1 VGFIYVFTNTPVR
14 MPDDLKKVKMWMWVG
29 DPIAEASFEAM
40 QISPVPLSITDV
52 LTSLQT
58 NLIDGFYTSPLAAIA
73 LQWFTRAKYMLDEP
87 LANASGA
94 VVISRKKFEELPP
107 DLREILVRNGK
118 VYLGKLTQVSR
129 EENARS
135 IETLKK
141 NGITL
146 VEPPSPQAVQ
156 RYGEIGSRARTLLVG
171 KLYTREL
178 LDRFERAVKTY
189 RDTLH
194 RALK

>member
-1 VGFIYVFTNTPVR
+1 MIYMFSNTPVR
-14 MPDDLKKVKMWMWVG
+14 TPDDLRKVKMWMWDG
-29 DPIAEASFEAM
+29 DPIAQAAFEAM

-73 LQWFTRAKYMLDEP
+73 LQWFSRAKYMLDAP

-107 DLREILVRNGK
+107 DLREILLRNGSI
-118 VYLGKLTQVSR
+118 YLKKLTQVSR
-129 EENARS
+129 EENAKS

-141 NGITL
+141 NGITV
-146 VEPPSPQAVQ
+146 VEPSSPEAL
-156 RYGEIGSRARTLLVG
+156 RSYEEIGRRARRLLAG
-171 KLYTREL
+171 KLFTPEL
-178 LDRFERAVKTY
+178 LDKIEHAVAAY
-189 RDTLH
+189 RDTH
-194 RALK
+194 HSPSK